1 MAKPIWPAALVLVS
15 PGRRADLMGYE
26 TMSNKTKKAAK
37 AASVRGA
44 MFADVGNEYDD
55 QARAFLVETGAR
67 ISARYLGEL
76 PVDWDNG
83 REHCAYAV
91 TITSAAG
98 RMRIR
103 FYDSA
108 KNTDDGKRVIRAYDV
123 LSCLTKSEPG
133 TFDDFCAEYGFFQ
146 MESGADYRKAVKTW
160 RACVR
165 EYAGVCRVWPDA
177 AMREAL
183 ADIY

>member
-1 MAKPIWPAALVLVS
+1 
-15 PGRRADLMGYE
+15 
-26 TMSNKTKKAAK
+26 MSNETKRAAE

-55 QARAFLVETGAR
+55 NARAFLAKTGAR

-76 PVDWDNG
+76 PADWDNG
-83 REHCAYAV
+83 REHCAYSV

-103 FYDSA
+103 FYDSLT
-108 KNTDDGKRVIRAYDV
+108 NTLNGERVIRAYDV
-123 LSCLTKSEPG
+123 LTCLTKSEPG
-133 TFDDFCAEYGFFQ
+133 TFDDFCAEYGFFP

-165 EYAGVCRVWPDA
+165 EFAGVCRVWPDA
-177 AMREAL
+177 AAREAL
-183 ADIY
+183 AEIY